1 MEKQKDTKNF
11 KEKIDTLVN
20 DVDQTSNPQL
30 AQQLQQEAN
39 SLTEQ
44 FSYLNQHFVTAYNH
58 LVRVQK
64 MVDKYPDEKVS
75 SS

>member
-1 MEKQKDTKNF
+1 MEEQKDTKNF
-11 KEKIDTLVN
+11 KEKMATLVN
-20 DVDQTSNPQL
+20 EIDQTSNPQL

-39 SLTEQ
+39 SLIEQ